1 MQEKTWKNRRSQ
13 RMDKM
18 ELLTLQSSLKSEI
31 EAKESMR
38 EELRTVKARNVE
50 LEKSVS
56 LPSVM
61 RSRICSLTND
71 VVVWLQTT

>member
-1 MQEKTWKNRRSQ
+1 
-13 RMDKM
+13 MDKM

-56 LPSVM
+56 LPSAM

>member
-1 MQEKTWKNRRSQ
+1 
-13 RMDKM
+13 MDKM

-61 RSRICSLTND
+61 YSRHLFPHG
-71 VVVWLQTT
+71 